1 MCATI
6 NLKFINIKLI
16 KKKMDNIKKIL
27 KLQNINLL
35 KKIAEDKFNN
45 EEDKIKFIERYN
57 KLNYRNYKIIY
68 KKNNLIN
75 NYKKIIDKNAL

>member
-16 KKKMDNIKKIL
+16 KKMDNIKKIL
-27 KLQNINLL
+27 ELQNINLL